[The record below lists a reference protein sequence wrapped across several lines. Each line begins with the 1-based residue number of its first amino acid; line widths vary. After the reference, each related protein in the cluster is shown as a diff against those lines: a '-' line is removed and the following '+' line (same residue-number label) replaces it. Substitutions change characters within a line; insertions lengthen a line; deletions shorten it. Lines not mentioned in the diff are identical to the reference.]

1 MIKQQQRSLYQH
13 VQPLRISESHCLMKT
28 SYQVIQKM
36 RVWNSLQEPFQPQ
49 FFLTILYTVLKPDP
63 NPENHIWGARRLH
76 LGNSACGSQRLGFTL
91 QLWTWTIHP
100 IEAWWDE
107 SGTFP
112 EDSSTGTPNS
122 LEKTKEWNKQLA
134 GVLKGRLSV
143 WYLRVQDDGN
153 KKMQKQ
159 LPLCLHLSLEG
170 LEIWWARTSL
180 FIIGK
185 LFHLP
190 KLKSF
195 PFPLFKG
202 IWADRVRIG

>member
-1 MIKQQQRSLYQH
+1 
-13 VQPLRISESHCLMKT
+13 MKT

-63 NPENHIWGARRLH
+63 NPENHIWVARCLH
-76 LGNSACGSQRLGFTL
+76 LGNSAHGSQRLGFTL
-91 QLWTWTIHP
+91 RLWTWTIHP

-122 LEKTKEWNKQLA
+122 LEKTKEWSKQLA
-134 GVLKGRLSV
+134 GVLKGRLSL

-153 KKMQKQ
+153 KKIQKQ

-170 LEIWWARTSL
+170 LETFDGQGRPFSSSASCFIFQNWKPSPYL
-180 FIIGK
+180 F
-185 LFHLP
+185 
-190 KLKSF
+190 LKEC
-195 PFPLFKG
+195 
-202 IWADRVRIG
+202 WADRVRIG